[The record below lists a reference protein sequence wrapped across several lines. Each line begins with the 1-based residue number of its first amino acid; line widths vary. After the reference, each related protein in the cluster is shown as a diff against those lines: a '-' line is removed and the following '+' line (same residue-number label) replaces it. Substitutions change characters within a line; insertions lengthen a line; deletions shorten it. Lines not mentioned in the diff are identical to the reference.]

1 MANSKRSPAT
11 SLSSNLPIGR
21 DYVRTLR
28 AVRGHSW
35 WQPRMP
41 IIPLLPFV
49 GWKGLAPD
57 NGNTTCEKFPKIANY
72 HPPTARVSRQVNLGK
87 K

>member
-57 NGNTTCEKFPKIANY
+57 NGNTTVKNY
-72 HPPTARVSRQVNLGK
+72 LRSQTTPPQPCGFTGGST
-87 K
+87 

>member
-41 IIPLLPFV
+41 IIPLLPFDSAGK
-49 GWKGLAPD
+49 GWRR
-57 NGNTTCEKFPKIANY
+57 I
-72 HPPTARVSRQVNLGK
+72 TATRL
-87 K
+87 